1 MATVATKPITAEEY
15 ELLPDPTDGTRLE
28 LHKGEVV
35 AVSRPNW
42 EHGEIAGN
50 IYLIIKMFL
59 KKQTIGRVSVE
70 SGVITE
76 QDPDTLRGPD
86 VSFISKERIPLDKR
100 MNEYPK
106 MTPDL
111 CVEVLSPSN
120 TRSELNAKMAEY
132 FSTGAKMVWVV
143 DPDERSVAVYE
154 QPDEGRV
161 FKGRSTLSGGH
172 VLPGFTCS
180 VAEIF
185 E

>member
-1 MATVATKPITAEEY
+1 MATTEIKSVTAEEY
-15 ELLPDPTDGTRLE
+15 QLLPDPVDGNRLE
-28 LHKGEVV
+28 LLKGRVL
-35 AVSRPNW
+35 SLPRPNW
-42 EHGEIAGN
+42 EQGEIAGTVGS
-50 IYLIIKMFL
+50 LIKQFL
-59 KKQTIGRVSVE
+59 KSNRVGRVSLS
-70 SGVITE
+70 SGIITE
-76 QDPDTLRGPD
+76 RDPDSLRGPD
-86 VSFISKERIPLDKR
+86 VSFISKERMPLDKR

-120 TRSELNAKMAEY
+120 TRFELNAMMTEY
-132 FSTGAKMVWVV
+132 FATGAKMVWVV

-161 FKGRSTLSGGH
+161 FKGRSSLSGGQ